1 MKQGMRKVK
10 KLELKPWVTKGIKT
24 SMKLRDKLYKEAIKE
39 NDSQTKIKIELTKKY
54 RNKIVDQ
61 LKVGKQTHYKKYFEE
76 NKRTAKLFGI
86 AFMKSYIQR
95 KRKIPSPNHHCS

>member
-39 NDSQTKIKIELTKKY
+39 NDSQTKIKIYGTYKKY
-54 RNKIVDQ
+54 RNKI
-61 LKVGKQTHYKKYFEE
+61 F
-76 NKRTAKLFGI
+76 RSI
-86 AFMKSYIQR
+86 KSR
-95 KRKIPSPNHHCS
+95 